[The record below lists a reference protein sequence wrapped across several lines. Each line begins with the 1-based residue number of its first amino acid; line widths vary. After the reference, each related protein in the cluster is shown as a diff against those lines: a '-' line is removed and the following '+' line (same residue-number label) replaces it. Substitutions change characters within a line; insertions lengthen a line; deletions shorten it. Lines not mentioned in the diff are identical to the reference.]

1 MKKFIAAID
10 GLKFSESTALYA
22 TRLADLSN
30 AHLTGVLL
38 DDWTHHSYK
47 IYELISD
54 NATVEERRVEMD
66 EQDQK
71 TRQEAANRFQQL
83 CLESQIEFNLHRDR
97 NFAIQEIL
105 HESIY
110 ADLLFID
117 GKETFMAY
125 EENQPTKFVRTL
137 LANVECPVFI
147 APPQYKAIRKVIL
160 LYDGEPSSVHAVRMF
175 SYLLSSLKSQEIEVI
190 TVQTGHDQL
199 ALPDKRLMTEFM
211 DRHFSNA
218 VYKVLKGLP
227 EVVIPDYLKH
237 EDPGTLVVLGAYRRG
252 MLSRWFR
259 PSMADI
265 LMENLHLPMFIAH
278 N

>member
-22 TRLADLSN
+22 TRLANLTN

-38 DDWTHHSYK
+38 DDWTNHSYK
-47 IYELISD
+47 IYELVSNTASI
-54 NATVEERRVEMD
+54 EERRELLE
-66 EQDQK
+66 EQDIK
-71 TRQEAANRFQQL
+71 TRQEAAHKFQQY
-83 CLESQIEFNLHRDR
+83 CKEADIEYNLHRDR
-97 NFAIQEIL
+97 SFAIQEIL

-125 EENQPTKFVRTL
+125 EENQPTKFMRTL

-147 APPQYKAIRKVIL
+147 APPEYVPIRKVVL
-160 LYDGEPSSVHAVRMF
+160 LYDGEPSSVYAVRMF
-175 SYLLSSLKSQEIEVI
+175 SYLLPSLKSQALEVV
-190 TVQTGHDQL
+190 TVHSSEDHL
-199 ALPDKRLMTEFM
+199 SLPDKRLMTEFM

-218 VYKVLKGLP
+218 TYIVLKGLP
-227 EVVIPDYLKH
+227 EAAILDHLKQ
-237 EDPGTLVVLGAYRRG
+237 ESAGTLVVLGAYRRG
-252 MLSRWFR
+252 MVSRWFR

-265 LMENLHLPMFIAH
+265 LMENLRLPLFIAH